1 MIYNNTSFLRDFHSF
16 ISVAFLEK
24 FPIISPHHF
33 SPPIFICHHL
43 YSLTKASHPNNPS
56 FYPSEPSSLDFL
68 FPPHSLPPPSLSPSD
83 INNSTPSSYTKDSGY
98 LPLILLSTPPSMLL
112 SITPCSNPSSS
123 SPRPLYTPFC
133 LPQPHHVSAHAT

>member
-1 MIYNNTSFLRDFHSF
+1 ML

-24 FPIISPHHF
+24 FCRISPHHF

-98 LPLILLSTPPSMLL
+98 LPLILLSTPPCSSPSPPTPTPPPQAPRPYTPLFASPHPTMYQLMLL
-112 SITPCSNPSSS
+112 NSLI
-123 SPRPLYTPFC
+123 
-133 LPQPHHVSAHAT
+133 